1 VTGNR
6 DRSPIAVIGF
16 SFRMPGGT
24 NEALWTALL
33 AGRDLVTSVESDR
46 WAQDTLTHPNKAEPG
61 TSYTFAAGSIGDIAG
76 FDAAFFSIS
85 PREAEQ
91 MDPQQRVLLEMS
103 LEAFE
108 HAGIP
113 PSSMRGSRCGV
124 YVGLSSVDYAYRRAD
139 DLGAI
144 DATTM
149 TGNAGSI
156 AANRLSY
163 VFDLRGPSMTI
174 DTACSSSLVAF
185 HQACQSIRSEETD
198 AALVGGISLHLHPY
212 GFIGFSKASML
223 SRHGRCRVFDA
234 GADGYVR
241 SEGGGVVLLK
251 PLARAL
257 ADGNRILAVVAGT
270 GVNSDGR
277 KAGLT
282 VPSHEAQ
289 AELLREVY
297 GRAGIAPGDIDYFE
311 AHGTGTAV
319 GDPLETRAIGEA
331 IGRHRSPE
339 SPLPIGSIKGNIGHL
354 EAAAG
359 MAGLF
364 KALYVLRDRCVP
376 ANLHLANVNPHIDVA
391 GWNLKPVTE
400 ALALGNERLVVGV
413 SAFGFG
419 GTNAHAV
426 LMSYE
431 EEVPVE
437 RLLGL
442 QPSHTLPNP
451 PLLLSAR
458 SPQALRDM
466 ARDMAQHLSDRK
478 DLSDYDIAYSAAHH
492 RDVNPHRLAAVSA
505 DRHEL
510 TLALEQF
517 GITGSAVGITLG
529 KHRPE
534 ASAPAFV
541 YSGNGSQ
548 WAGMGLQLLQDDTV
562 FREALMEVDAL
573 YARRC
578 GESILAELNAPLTA
592 NKFALTEIAQPA
604 LFAIQVAL
612 TRALERRGIRPIAVC
627 GHSVGEVAAAWASGA
642 LTLDQAVRVIHERS
656 SHQAR
661 TRGQG
666 CMTAVSSGRD
676 KVAELLATLQLDERL
691 TIAAVNAANAVT
703 LAGET
708 QAMTLLEDALAQ
720 RRIAYQRLAL
730 EYAFHSPTMNP
741 IGADLMHA
749 LSGLEMRSAALPMY
763 SSVTG
768 DRVGPNAIDAAY
780 WWRNVREP
788 VNFEAAIRS
797 MIDAGINTFVEIGPR
812 AILTAYLTEITKPL
826 GAAALVLPGLTRK
839 EAGGARLSELAT
851 QLELS
856 GGLRDRARLF
866 PVPGRCVDLPH
877 YPWQRERHWHPST
890 SESQGRLT
898 RRILHP
904 LLGYALKGEAL
915 HWENHVDLATLP
927 VYADHVVGGAAV
939 LPASGFVE
947 MALAAG
953 LERRRLE
960 ERVQSAPQVI
970 EDLEILAPLLLES
983 DRSRT
988 VRLRVDAVDGR
999 FAIVSR
1005 ERLREDPWRTHATG
1019 RLVEDCVAT
1028 SVPPLTMATRDPDV
1042 PAEAHYAFA
1051 STLGLHYGPAFR
1063 SVASVWYR
1071 REGVLGA
1078 IATPPEI
1085 AAETATALLHPAYLD
1100 GAFQLLAD
1108 LALRDQRDTSAQR
1121 AELPAFLPVRID
1133 RLELMQPHS
1142 RVAVALASPAD
1153 PEPRSRRSLRANFTL
1168 YDAFEAPIA
1177 IAHGVRFRAI
1187 AMQAGTAQRARWIST
1202 RAVPM
1207 PRRDPNRAVPLPAI
1221 GELARHCAAR
1231 LHTPERLAARGRF
1244 SQEFE
1249 PLLDALCAS
1258 FAAQGLRELAGDQ
1271 PIEPHSLIESGRIA
1285 ASSAPMLR
1293 NLLQLLTEDGVVQPI
1308 ANQWLWCTDVTLP
1321 KPEDIWTSLISDY
1334 PEYAPL
1340 TARVGAAGLH
1350 LAERL
1355 RAGAHESVAKPG
1367 YADTVC
1373 AWADSC
1379 TQQEAAGVAE
1389 ALADVLRCAAA
1400 AQPEQARLR
1409 VLRFV
1414 GTSPAEGLALV
1425 PALDADRCDVVIGTA
1440 SQAELDDL
1448 RGRWPA
1454 IDALEC
1460 RIVDLDRDPIP
1471 GDAQPHGGGFDIV
1484 VLGEGVAD
1492 APDPARRLRNARR
1505 LLLDDGRLVFIEKH
1519 ASRAADLVFGLEP
1532 HWWRG
1537 SFDVATDA
1545 TVRSRTSAPEAW
1557 RGLLAQAGFE
1567 TIEAVHDV
1575 PEAPTGPYVLIA
1587 QADTAL
1593 QAAPQPTPAPVRTW
1607 LIARDAAGYSADLGQ
1622 ALGAALAAAGQR
1634 IITVIASPIYER
1646 IDAICHALD
1655 PADASHWERLL
1666 VALREAGDEPHGWIH
1681 LVGLDLATALSPL
1694 AARVAAQESRAEVFT
1709 AWLRTCARRAIRPE
1723 CWVIAAH
1730 AGTALL
1736 PIGALGSAMSEAPPV
1751 DRLRDAA
1758 LWGIARVAMHECA
1771 DRRIR
1776 WLDLHDPIPCMP
1788 NAAKLAQEI
1797 LHPDAEDEIL
1807 LTASGRYVPRLSI
1820 AARPRPAALIA
1831 LQPTPPRV
1839 QLDCSVPGPFR
1850 NLAWRAPPDLGPLGE
1865 DEVEI
1870 EVRAAGLNFR
1880 DVMYAM
1886 GLLPDEAL
1894 ENGFCGPTLGMEVAG
1909 IVTRVG
1915 AAVIELA
1922 PSDAVIAFAPAS
1934 FANHVR
1940 TRSLAVTRKPASWS
1954 FAAAATVPSAFFTA
1968 YYALHELARVQEG
1981 ERVLIHGAAGGV
1993 GIAAIQLAKYM
2004 GAEIFATA
2012 GSDAKRD
2019 FVRLLG
2025 ADHVF
2030 DSRSLAFADEVMR
2043 ATDGAGVDVV
2053 LNSLAGDAI
2062 PRNLRLLRPFGRM
2075 LELGKRDF
2083 YENSRIGLRPLRNN
2097 ISYFGIDAD
2106 QLLAQRPDTA
2116 RRVFIDLMALFADGS
2131 LHPLPHRTFDAADIA
2146 TAFRHMQASR
2156 HIGKVVVTFAPDF
2169 DPLGPPQAERPP
2181 VAKADATYVVTGG
2194 LSGFGLRTAWWLV
2207 RHGARHIAL
2216 LSRRGA
2222 AGTPGAAAILDEFAA
2237 AGVSIVAPACNVTD
2251 EAALRD
2257 ALASIDAQMPPL
2269 RGIVHAAMVI
2279 EDALLRDMDPDQ
2291 LHRVLAPKLRGALQ
2305 LHEAT
2310 RTRELDFFILYSSAT
2325 TLFGNPG
2332 QAAYVAANMALE
2344 ALATERRA
2352 LGLSATCIGWG
2363 PIADAGYLA
2372 RNERVLEALVGR
2384 MGGAALRSE
2393 DAFLALETML
2403 GSCSGNLGL
2412 IDLDWATLGRF
2423 LPAAQAPKFSNLAR
2437 SVIGDRGAHGAESAQ
2452 ELRRRLDGL
2461 TGAALTAALTEI
2473 VRAEVAN
2480 ILRIAP
2486 ERIEPGISLLDM
2498 GMDSLMAVELVT
2510 SIEARLDIQLSAL
2523 AVSGGPT
2530 IESVVERIVRL
2541 LHPAEEHA
2549 SSDSGGAALAEQV
2562 FAVASQ
2568 HIAGL
2573 TAENA
2578 VEFSAAIGAAA
2589 APLSLTA
2596 GQRP

>member
-1 VTGNR
+1 MTYNR
-6 DRSPIAVIGF
+6 DESPIAVIGF
-16 SFRMPGGT
+16 SFRLPGGT
-24 NEALWTALL
+24 NEALWQALL
-33 AGRDLVTSVESDR
+33 AGGDLVTAVEQER

-61 TSYTFAAGSIGDIAG
+61 TSYTFAAGSIGDVAG

-91 MDPQQRVLLEMS
+91 MDPQQRVLLELS

-113 PSSMRGSRCGV
+113 ASSMRGSRCGV

-185 HQACQSIRSEETD
+185 HQACQSIRVKETD
-198 AALVGGISLHLHPY
+198 VALVGGISLHLHPY

-251 PLARAL
+251 PLAQAL
-257 ADGNRILAVVAGT
+257 ADGNRILALVAGT

-297 GRAGIAPGDIDYFE
+297 GRAGIAPAEIDYFE

-331 IGRHRSPE
+331 IGRHRSRE

-364 KALYVLRDRCVP
+364 KALHVLRDRRIP
-376 ANLHLANVNPHIDVA
+376 ANLHIAKLNPHIDVA

-400 ALALGNERLVVGV
+400 PSELGDNRLVVGV

-419 GTNAHAV
+419 GTNAHVV
-426 LMSYE
+426 LTSHE
-431 EEVPVE
+431 QDIEVE

-442 QPSHTLPNP
+442 EPIHARSNP

-458 SPQALRDM
+458 SPQALRDA
-466 ARDMAQHLSDRK
+466 ARDMAHHLSVRT

-492 RDVNPHRLAAVSA
+492 RDVNPHRLAAVNT
-505 DRHEL
+505 DRRERI
-510 TLALEQF
+510 LALEQF
-517 GITGSAVGITLG
+517 GIAGSAAGITLG

-548 WAGMGLQLLQDDTV
+548 WAGMGLQLLQDDAV
-562 FREALMEVDAL
+562 FREAFMEVDAL
-573 YARRC
+573 YARCC
-578 GESILAELNAPLTA
+578 GESLLAEINAPPHA
-592 NKFALTEIAQPA
+592 NRFALTEIAQPA
-604 LFAIQVAL
+604 LFAVQVAL
-612 TRALERRGIRPIAVC
+612 TRALERRGVRPIAVC

-656 SHQAR
+656 SHQGR

-666 CMTAVSSGRD
+666 CMTAISAAKDRVE
-676 KVAELLATLQLDERL
+676 ALLTAMQLGGRL
-691 TIAAVNAANAVT
+691 TIAAVNTANAVT
-703 LAGET
+703 VSGDADT
-708 QAMTLLEDALAQ
+708 MTLFENALAQ
-720 RRIAYQRLAL
+720 HRLPYQRLAL
-730 EYAFHSPTMNP
+730 DYAFHSPAMDP
-741 IGADLMHA
+741 IGADLVRA
-749 LSGLEMRSAALPMY
+749 LSDLEMRAAALPMY

-788 VNFEAAIRS
+788 VNFEAAIRA

-812 AILTAYLTEITKPL
+812 AVLTAYLTEITKPL
-826 GAAALVLPGLTRK
+826 GAAALVVPSLTRK
-839 EAGGARLSELAT
+839 EAGGARLNELTT

-877 YPWQRERHWHPST
+877 YPWQRERHWHPGT

-904 LLGYALKGEAL
+904 LLGYALKGDAL
-915 HWENHVDLATLP
+915 HWENHLDLATLP
-927 VYADHVVGGAAV
+927 LYADHLVGGVAV
-939 LPASGFVE
+939 LPAAGFVE

-953 LERRRLE
+953 FERRRLE

-988 VRLRVDAVDGR
+988 VRLRLDPVDGR
-999 FAIVSR
+999 FTIVSR
-1005 ERLREDPWRTHATG
+1005 ERLREEPWRTHATG
-1019 RLVEDCVAT
+1019 RLVEDCLAT
-1028 SVPPLTMATRDPDV
+1028 GVLSPTMAARDPDV
-1042 PAEAHYAFA
+1042 TAEAHYAFA
-1051 STLGLHYGPAFR
+1051 RTLGLHYGPAFR
-1063 SVASVWYR
+1063 SVASAWYR

-1078 IATPPEI
+1078 ITTPPEI

-1108 LALRDQRDTSAQR
+1108 LALRDQGDVPAHR
-1121 AELPAFLPVRID
+1121 ADLPAFLPVRID
-1133 RLELMQPHS
+1133 RLELLQPHA
-1142 RVAVALASPAD
+1142 RVAIALAAPAD

-1168 YDAFEAPIA
+1168 FDALDAPIA
-1177 IAHGVRFRAI
+1177 IVRGVRFRAI
-1187 AMQAGTAQRARWIST
+1187 AIQAGTGQRARWITT

-1207 PRRDPNRAVPLPAI
+1207 PRRDPNRAVPLPAVA
-1221 GELARHCAAR
+1221 ELARHCAVR
-1231 LHTPERLAARGRF
+1231 LHTPERLAARQRF

-1249 PLLDALCAS
+1249 PLLDALCAA
-1258 FAAQGLRELAGDQ
+1258 FADRALRELAGGQ
-1271 PIEPHSLIESGRIA
+1271 PILPHSLIESSQIA
-1285 ASSAPMLR
+1285 ASSTPMLR
-1293 NLLQLLTEDGVVQPI
+1293 NLLQLLTEDGVVQPV
-1308 ANQWLWCTDVTLP
+1308 ADQWLWCTDVSLP
-1321 KPEDIWTSLISDY
+1321 APEEIWSSLITDY
-1334 PEYAPL
+1334 PEYASL

-1355 RAGAHESVAKPG
+1355 RAGTHESVAKPG
-1367 YADTVC
+1367 HPDTVC
-1373 AWADSC
+1373 AWADGC
-1379 TQQEAAGVAE
+1379 TQQEAAEVAE
-1389 ALADVLRCAAA
+1389 ALADVLRSAAA
-1400 AQPEQARLR
+1400 SQAEHTRLR

-1414 GTSPAEGLALV
+1414 GTYPAEGLALV

-1440 SQAELDDL
+1440 TQAGLDDL
-1448 RGRWPA
+1448 RGHWPA
-1454 IDALEC
+1454 IDTLEC
-1460 RIVDLDRDPIP
+1460 RIVDLDRDPAP
-1471 GDAQPHGGGFDIV
+1471 GDAHDPGGGFDIV
-1484 VLGEGVAD
+1484 VLGEGVSDAAD
-1492 APDPARRLRNARR
+1492 PFRRLRNARR
-1505 LLLDDGRLVFIEKH
+1505 QLRNDGRLVVLEKH

-1537 SFDVATDA
+1537 SVDVAADA
-1545 TVRSRTSAPEAW
+1545 TVRSRSSAPEAW
-1557 RGLLAQAGFE
+1557 RGLLKEAGFE

-1575 PEAPTGPYVLIA
+1575 PEAPTGPYLLIA
-1587 QADTAL
+1587 QADATL
-1593 QAAPQPTPAPVRTW
+1593 EMAAQPAAAPVRTW

-1634 IITVIASPIYER
+1634 IVTVIASPVYER
-1646 IDAICHALD
+1646 IDALCHALD
-1655 PADASHWERLL
+1655 PTVASHWDRLL
-1666 VALREAGDEPHGWIH
+1666 AALREAGDEPHGWIH
-1681 LVGLDLATALSPL
+1681 LAGLDLASAARPL
-1694 AARVAAQESRAEVFT
+1694 AARAAAQESRAAVFT
-1709 AWLRTCARRAIRPE
+1709 AWLHTCARRAIRPE
-1723 CWVIAAH
+1723 CWVVGAH

-1736 PIGALGSAMSEAPPV
+1736 PVGAFTATLPEAPPV

-1758 LWGIARVAMHECA
+1758 LWGIARVAMQECA

-1776 WLDLHDPIPCMP
+1776 WLDLHDPVPCTP

-1797 LHPDAEDEIL
+1797 LQPDAEDEIL
-1807 LTASGRYVPRLSI
+1807 LTAAGRYVPRFSV
-1820 AARPRPAALIA
+1820 AARPQSAALVEP
-1831 LQPTPPRV
+1831 QPTPARV

-1850 NLAWRAPPDLGPLGE
+1850 NLAWRGAPDAAPLGA

-1894 ENGFCGPTLGMEVAG
+1894 EGGFCGPTLGMEVAG

-1915 AAVIELA
+1915 AAVVEVA
-1922 PSDAVIAFAPAS
+1922 PSDGVIAFAPAA
-1934 FANHVR
+1934 FADHVR
-1940 TRSLAVTRKPASWS
+1940 TRSLAVARKPAGWS
-1954 FAAAATVPSAFFTA
+1954 FAAAAPVPSAFFTA
-1968 YYALHELARVQEG
+1968 YYALHELARVREG

-1993 GIAAIQLAKYM
+1993 GIAAIQLAKHL

-2043 ATDGAGVDVV
+2043 ATGGAGVDVV

-2083 YENSRIGLRPLRNN
+2083 YENSHIGLRPLRNN

-2106 QLLAQRPDTA
+2106 QLLAQRPETA

-2169 DPLGPPQAERPP
+2169 DPLGPPLPKRAPI
-2181 VAKADATYVVTGG
+2181 AKADATYVVTGG

-2207 RHGARHIAL
+2207 RHGARHLAL

-2222 AGTPGAAAILDEFAA
+2222 SGTPGAAAILDEFAA
-2237 AGVSIVAPACNVTD
+2237 AGVSIAAPACDVAD
-2251 EAALRD
+2251 EAALRQ
-2257 ALASIDAQMPPL
+2257 ALASIDAHMPPL

-2279 EDALLRDMDPDQ
+2279 EDALLRDMESAQ
-2291 LHRVLAPKLRGALQ
+2291 LQRVLAPKLRGALQ

-2310 RTRELDFFILYSSAT
+2310 RTRELDSFILYSSAT

-2332 QAAYVAANMALE
+2332 QGAYVAANMALE

-2352 LGLSATCIGWG
+2352 LGLPATCIGWG

-2384 MGGAALRSE
+2384 MGGAALRAD
-2393 DAFLALETML
+2393 DALLALEALL
-2403 GSCSGNLGL
+2403 GSSTGNVGL

-2423 LPAAQAPKFSNLAR
+2423 LPAAQAPKFSDLAR
-2437 SVIGDRGAHGAESAQ
+2437 SVSGERGANSTESAQ

-2461 TGAALTAALTEI
+2461 TGTVLAAALVEI
-2473 VRAEVAN
+2473 VRAEVAE

-2530 IESVVERIVRL
+2530 IESVVERIIRL
-2541 LHPAEEHA
+2541 LHPAEEPA
-2549 SSDSGGAALAEQV
+2549 SANSGGAALAEQV
-2562 FAVASQ
+2562 LAVASQ
-2568 HIAGL
+2568 HSAGL

-2589 APLSLTA
+2589 TPLPLTA
-2596 GQRP
+2596 RQRP